1 MKLSEDIIQ
10 LLQDKFNKKPEDLQ
24 NMSKKE
30 LELLK
35 SEVEDL
41 RHEYSL
47 LELAHKVLMNG
58 LYGACANN
66 FFYFFNT
73 N

>member
-35 SEVEDL
+35 SEVEDM
-41 RHEYSL
+41 RHE
-47 LELAHKVLMNG
+47 
-58 LYGACANN
+58 
-66 FFYFFNT
+66 
-73 N
+73 

>member
-58 LYGACANN
+58 LYIC
-66 FFYFFNT
+66 YR
-73 N
+73 